1 MALSMVTSDT
11 MLLGV
16 SGSIKTFV
24 KAHIPTLRIRSVTH
38 LTLDS
43 VPRRQSDVPTPPA
56 VGFAL
61 YFAQSLCPV
70 RLAIR

>member
-1 MALSMVTSDT
+1 MI
-11 MLLGV
+11 LGV

-24 KAHIPTLRIRSVTH
+24 KAHIPTLRIRSVTR

-43 VPRRQSDVPTPPA
+43 VPRRQSDVPTPLTPP
-56 VGFAL
+56 GFAL

-70 RLAIR
+70 QLAIR